1 MTATGWLGPVCSAS
15 DTVKSLSFVACRDAQ
30 LREKV
35 TAQQALLRIAL
46 PAATS
51 TAAMAGQAAMVAMAR
66 RRRTPLPRRIR
77 PVAAEA
83 EAAEAGPV
91 AAQGRGGLGPVRPFR
106 IRQHKYRNSHLFG
119 RPSKGK
125 HRFNRTFET
134 PSCATLGAIVRV
146 LRKNCTTSWRR
157 QVSRFGS
164 ARRTL
169 FSVRQ

>member
-1 MTATGWLGPVCSAS
+1 M
-15 DTVKSLSFVACRDAQ
+15 
-30 LREKV
+30 
-35 TAQQALLRIAL
+35 
-46 PAATS
+46 
-51 TAAMAGQAAMVAMAR
+51 
-66 RRRTPLPRRIR
+66 
-77 PVAAEA
+77 
-83 EAAEAGPV
+83 